1 MALKAILDSLDSVD
15 AALHEF
21 YTEKD
26 GKFILQ
32 IEGLREH
39 PEATAL
45 RNALDRVRREKTE
58 LTDKMTS
65 LEARLDGLPDDFS
78 AEQYEDLK
86 AKAEAGGGADVDEQV
101 QRVRDQM
108 QRRIDQLTTKH
119 QNDLR
124 ARDEKIAQKDAQLER
139 TIIDRGLQ
147 AAMDEA
153 NIDPKHKKM
162 LAPYLRTLGKAKV
175 TDDAGE
181 LVALIETDMG
191 EVPISK
197 FVADWA
203 SSDAGKE
210 YVSKPTGLDSKGSDG
225 RRMEGNP
232 FGKQA
237 WNKTDQGRVIKD
249 DRAKAER
256 LAKAAGFRSL
266 DAAITAREPVAA

>member
-1 MALKAILDSLDSVD
+1 MAVLEPILDSLDSVD
-15 AALHEF
+15 AALHD
-21 YTEKD
+21 YYAEKD
-26 GKFILQ
+26 GKFVLQ
-32 IEGLREH
+32 TKVREH
-39 PEATAL
+39 PDAVAL
-45 RNALDRVRREKTE
+45 RNALDRLRKEKGDVTAE
-58 LTDKMTS
+58 RDAAL
-65 LEARLDGLPDDFS
+65 ARLEGLPDEFN
-78 AEQYEDLK
+78 AEQYEELR
-86 AKAEAGGGADVDEQV
+86 AKAEAGGGGDVDEQV
-101 QRVRDQM
+101 QRVKDQY

-119 QNDLR
+119 QNEIR

-175 TDDAGE
+175 SDDAGE